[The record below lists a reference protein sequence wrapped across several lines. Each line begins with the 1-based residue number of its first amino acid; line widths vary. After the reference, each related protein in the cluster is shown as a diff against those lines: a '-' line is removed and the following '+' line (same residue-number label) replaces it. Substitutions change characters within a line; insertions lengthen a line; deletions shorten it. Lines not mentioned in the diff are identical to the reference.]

1 MSLGALVR
9 PDIQRETRETHP
21 AETGAHLLV
30 VMTQQELLEREVRK
44 ETQLGLSH
52 IVLHFYTPAQTRA
65 HFLVVLTQQEM
76 LGRKQT
82 SVCRLFLNHP
92 AETGAHLLVV
102 MTQQELL
109 ERYSRE
115 TENKKTQNDNSNAQH
130 RFACPMTNLR
140 QGSASYCARA
150 NGQHVTSTLALTL

>member
-52 IVLHFYTPAQTRA
+52 IVFT
-65 HFLVVLTQQEM
+65 
-76 LGRKQT
+76 
-82 SVCRLFLNHP
+82 
-92 AETGAHLLVV
+92 LL
-102 MTQQELL
+102 
-109 ERYSRE
+109 Y
-115 TENKKTQNDNSNAQH
+115 
-130 RFACPMTNLR
+130 P
-140 QGSASYCARA
+140 GSD
-150 NGQHVTSTLALTL
+150 QSTLSRSVDSTGNVGQKTNICV